1 MRELSITNLLS
12 SSWTLIVLVFL
23 IPGIGY
29 LLDNV
34 KEKENY
40 AASSNLLRVILIV
53 LTGLIVYSLYLS
65 FV

>member
-1 MRELSITNLLS
+1 MTNLLS
-12 SSWTLIVLVFL
+12 SSWTLIVLAFL

-40 AASSNLLRVILIV
+40 TAISNLLRVILIV

>member
-1 MRELSITNLLS
+1 MTNLLS
-12 SSWTLIVLVFL
+12 SSWTIIVLAFL
-23 IPGIGY
+23 IPGLGY

-40 AASSNLLRVILIV
+40 GSISNLLRVVLVV
-53 LTGLIVYSLYLS
+53 LTGLMVYSLYLS

>member
-1 MRELSITNLLS
+1 MTNLLS
-12 SSWTLIVLVFL
+12 SSWTLIVLAFL

-40 AASSNLLRVILIV
+40 AAISNLLRVILIV